1 MTVND
6 DTKPRK
12 IVSNYY
18 GTVLPPPDDDEFVD
32 PPPTADIHGPGCL
45 VWGIMGVFIVILSVV
60 FVVLA
65 GAAGWTEG
73 QRLANGDATATQAEF
88 INESL
93 RRIPTDVAMMN
104 DYNFQLRLNALAQMT
119 PGVPQVP
126 ELQITATAMAGQ
138 QIVNLQLTQLPQD
151 FINNDRAR
159 IEQRLAYLL
168 QHMPNLAELPA
179 YQATA
184 TAYINLFTPT
194 ATLEVVQAVATAPSQ
209 VAPTL
214 NATGQFDLPALFATA
229 RQQVDFGQLA
239 EAYNTLDI
247 IIRVDET
254 YERNSVRGLMNLVLT
269 RQAQPLYAS
278 LETLAEAIRLT
289 DLAEEYGDIG
299 ELNYERLIAAL
310 YLNVVSASGSGNHAI
325 AIRRLGDIL
334 QYQSTYKGIN
344 LNQVLYDEYVAYGDA
359 LVTGAQ
365 ACQAVPQYRAAL
377 NLFSSGPAA
386 GKRDVAQAQCNASNV
401 PATSSAPV
409 GEIPTYEPIA
419 P

>member
-18 GTVLPPPDDDEFVD
+18 GTVPPPPLDDEEQLPPDDAGV
-32 PPPTADIHGPGCL
+32 HGPGCL
-45 VWGIMGVFIVILSVV
+45 IWGIMAIFILALGVII
-60 FVVLA
+60 VVLA
-65 GAAGWTEG
+65 GGAGWTEG
-73 QRLANGDATATQAEF
+73 QRLANSYATATQAEF

-104 DYNFQLRLNALAQMT
+104 DYNFQLRLNALAQLT

-126 ELQITATAMAGQ
+126 ELQITATALTGQ

-159 IEQRLAYLL
+159 IEQRLAYLF
-168 QHMPNLAELPA
+168 QHSPNLPELPA

-194 ATLEVVQAVATAPSQ
+194 ATLEVVQAVATATPQ
-209 VAPTL
+209 AVPTL
-214 NATGQFDLPALFATA
+214 NPNGQFDLTALYNTA
-229 RQQVDFGQLA
+229 RQQIDVGQLA

-247 IIRVDET
+247 IIRVDEDFQR
-254 YERNSVRGLMNLVLT
+254 ESVRGLMNLVLT
-269 RQAQPLYAS
+269 RQARPLYAS
-278 LETLAEAIRLT
+278 LDSLAEAIRLT

-299 ELNYERLIAAL
+299 DLNYERLIASL

-325 AIRRLGDIL
+325 AISRLNSIL
-334 QYQSTYKGIN
+334 QYQDTYKGIN
-344 LNQVLYDEYVAYGDA
+344 LNQMVFDEYIAYGDA
-359 LVTGAQ
+359 LVAGAQ
-365 ACQAVPQYRAAL
+365 ACQAIAQYQAAL
-377 NLFSSGPAA
+377 NLFANGSASS
-386 GKRDVAQAQCNASNV
+386 KRDIAQAQCNASNQ
-401 PATSSAPV
+401 PTSSAPV